1 MRILRPDQNTDRIK
15 IQNKNIANARHIA
28 IYLCRTHLEMPFA
41 KIGFEFGN
49 RDHSTIMS
57 SYEKMMKLL
66 KEKET
71 FQQAVMQIESS
82 LGIK

>member
-1 MRILRPDQNTDRIK
+1 
-15 IQNKNIANARHIA
+15 
-28 IYLCRTHLEMPFA
+28 MPFA

-49 RDHSTIMS
+49 RDHPTIMS

-71 FQQAVMQIESS
+71 FQQAVMQIESN